1 MIGRLFGWILLLA
14 AAAVLVRDALAWH
27 DMNVLAPETLNALWF
42 DLSSTSL
49 GLFRG
54 AVLGTMPWAWQ
65 FALGPLLS
73 LWAGPFFLLLGIILL
88 VSARAAR
95 ARRR

>member
-1 MIGRLFGWILLLA
+1 MIERLFGYIFLVA
-14 AAAVLVRDALAWH
+14 AAAILVRDGLAWH
-27 DMNVLAPETLNALWF
+27 DVNVLAPESLNALWF
-42 DLSSTSL
+42 DLNSTSL

-54 AVLGTMPWAWQ
+54 AVLGTMPWAWH
-65 FALGPLLS
+65 FGLGPLLS
-73 LWAGPFFLLLGIILL
+73 LWAGPFFLLLGIVLL